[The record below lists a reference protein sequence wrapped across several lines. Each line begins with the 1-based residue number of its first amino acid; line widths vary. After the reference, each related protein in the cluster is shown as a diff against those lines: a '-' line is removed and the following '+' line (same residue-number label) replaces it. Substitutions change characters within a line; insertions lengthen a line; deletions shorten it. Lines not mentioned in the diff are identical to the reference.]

1 MQNNNSHSFI
11 LCLQVFDL
19 FRVRREPSANW
30 AFDLSYA
37 TGYNIMYNYY
47 TLQSVNFDNSLE
59 QRWSC
64 KIVDY

>member
-1 MQNNNSHSFI
+1 MQNSNSHSFI

-19 FRVRREPSANW
+19 FRERREPSANC

-37 TGYNIMYNYY
+37 TGYIMYNYY